1 MCTLPKFWYRVVAT
15 LPLFWGS
22 LPKFWYRLKLLSLK
36 KTHLKIQE
44 WIFFFTSKLGGLSLN
59 FEDIKIFEKLN
70 FWCKIV
76 AQPTPFL
83 GQIEPKYVQV
93 GPILVQFGHVLNLH
107 LLSRSKPSHP
117 CWIHLL
123 HLSRNLKQSL
133 WNCSYFFKALCSCES
148 FPRTCSCW
156 GSH

>member
-1 MCTLPKFWYRVVAT
+1 M
-15 LPLFWGS
+15 
-22 LPKFWYRLKLLSLK
+22 
-36 KTHLKIQE
+36 
-44 WIFFFTSKLGGLSLN
+44 N

-107 LLSRSKPSHP
+107 LLANVA
-117 CWIHLL
+117 CTNVTMTVGI
-123 HLSRNLKQSL
+123 
-133 WNCSYFFKALCSCES
+133 C
-148 FPRTCSCW
+148 
-156 GSH
+156 